1 MSITTN
7 NHIEDYIDYCKFE
20 VGHRPATL
28 KTNANLLYRFN
39 AYLLSL
45 DTRVEICGVP
55 EKIFLN
61 FIDHLTNKNC
71 SESTINH
78 NKSIIS
84 GFFKFL
90 ERAGRLKTGFI
101 PCNRKFQ
108 RKLYP
113 ILTVQEVE
121 KMCSSCPVTNLFEIR
136 DRALIEMCYSCGFRV
151 SEVTN
156 LKILDILSDDTVL
169 INGKG
174 GKQRI
179 GIINPSARY
188 WVKKYIRL
196 KQDAGIDSP
205 FVFTS
210 YVHKKLFVNAVQ
222 TIIHR
227 ASIRA
232 GIKVN
237 VTTHTLRRTFATHLL
252 DGGMDILHIARLM
265 GHTSVVTTQYYI
277 LLESKHKKQ
286 TYELHPRERI
296 EYKDDSSSEDAVVD
310 SRYIPQDVKLKS
322 YSVKLSD
329 DFKNSLPSDLQN
341 KVFYKTLTDFFQS
354 EGRYLCYKKR
364 THGSLV
370 TFAKNHEIHGFNFDQ
385 SIIPDLTRI
394 GILKLCSARASIDKK
409 SSIHLY
415 EVNKLPGIIITRDSK
430 NDKVLKRVK
439 PS

>member
-20 VGHRPATL
+20 VGHRPATIR
-28 KTNANLLYRFN
+28 TNANLLYRFYD
-39 AYLLSL
+39 YLLSL
-45 DTRVEICGVP
+45 DTKVDICSVP
-55 EKIFLN
+55 EKIFFN
-61 FIDHLTNKNC
+61 FIEHLTKKNC
-71 SESTINH
+71 SEGTINH

-113 ILTVQEVE
+113 VLTVQEMQ
-121 KMCSSCPVTNLFEIR
+121 KMCLSCPVTNLFEIR

-151 SEVTN
+151 SEITS

-174 GKQRI
+174 GKQRL

-188 WVKKYIRL
+188 WVRKYIRL

-210 YVHKKLFVNAVQ
+210 YAHKKLFTNAVQ

-237 VTTHTLRRTFATHLL
+237 VTTHTIRRTFATHLL
-252 DGGMDILHIARLM
+252 DGGMDVLHIARLM
-265 GHTSVVTTQYYI
+265 GHASIITTQYYI
-277 LLESKHKKQ
+277 LLESKHKKR

-296 EYKDDSSSEDAVVD
+296 TEQEISTSEDAFID
-310 SRYIPQDVKLKS
+310 SRYTPPEVLVKS
-322 YSVKLSD
+322 YSVKLSE

-341 KVFYKTLTDFFQS
+341 KIFYKTLIDFYRS

-364 THGSLV
+364 THGTVNTMIS
-370 TFAKNHEIHGFNFDQ
+370 NHELYDLSFDQ
-385 SIIPDLTRI
+385 SVIPDLTRI
-394 GILKLCSARASIDKK
+394 GILKLCSARASVDKK

-415 EVNKLPGIIITRDSK
+415 EVNKLPGITITRDSK
-430 NDKVLKRVK
+430 NDKMLKRAK
-439 PS
+439 PT